1 MQEVID
7 TGRMERLARERTAY
21 WADVA
26 GLGLIVIVD
35 EHRPPGTVFEGA
47 EEDFEALVA
56 RS

>member
-1 MQEVID
+1 VQEVID